1 VSSGPDAPLGGDGSS
16 ERSAAVGEASHAE
29 LVRRSAAGEEAAFAE
44 LYDAT
49 AALVYGV
56 VVRMVRSQDLA
67 AEVVQ
72 EVYLMAWQQSARFD
86 PERGSVRAWLC
97 TMAHRRAVDR
107 IRSSQ
112 RERDREDRYEADR
125 AEAEPGDSTW
135 GQVERTLAEGEVRA
149 GLEHLS
155 RIQREAVCLVYF
167 RGYSHRE
174 VAEHL
179 DIPLGTAKS
188 RIRDGLVGLR
198 AALGERW

>member
-1 VSSGPDAPLGGDGSS
+1 MSSGPDAPDGGDGPS
-16 ERSAAVGEASHAE
+16 EGSAAVGEASHAE
-29 LVRRSAAGEEAAFAE
+29 LVRRSATSDEGAFAQ

-49 AALVYGV
+49 ASLVYGV
-56 VVRMVRSQDLA
+56 VLRMLRSRDLA

-107 IRSSQ
+107 VRSSQ
-112 RERDREDRYEADR
+112 RERDREERYEADR
-125 AEAEPGDSTW
+125 AEPGPGDSTW
-135 GQVERTLAEGEVRA
+135 GQVERTLDEGEVRA

-174 VAEHL
+174 VAERL